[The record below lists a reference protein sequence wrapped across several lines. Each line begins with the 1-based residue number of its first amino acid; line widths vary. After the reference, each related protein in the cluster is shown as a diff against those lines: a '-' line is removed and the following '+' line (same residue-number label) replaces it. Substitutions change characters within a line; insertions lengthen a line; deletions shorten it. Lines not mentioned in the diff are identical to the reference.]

1 MARDEREGSSSA
13 EEGCGVGRRRDA
25 ICWERKERKHKEEH
39 NPTMMIT
46 YTKAWPC
53 FRAITWPFGNQSSPF
68 RTPASVRKVITLENQ
83 SVNKEHRMI
92 GWESLL
98 RDLSETGRGDAPMEL
113 QNRGDWKKAS
123 LGHIGTKLG
132 EPVRGD
138 EGTFLEREWT

>member
-53 FRAITWPFGNQSSPF
+53 FRAITWPFGNQSSPS
-68 RTPASVRKVITLENQ
+68 RTPASVRKVITLGE
-83 SVNKEHRMI
+83 SVGKQGTRN
-92 GWESLL
+92 
-98 RDLSETGRGDAPMEL
+98 
-113 QNRGDWKKAS
+113 DW
-123 LGHIGTKLG
+123 LG
-132 EPVRGD
+132 ESIARSK
-138 EGTFLEREWT
+138 